1 MTRKDFIKLLN
12 KGVITHTGFVDS
24 NGDIKTEEDLD
35 VLASQLIT
43 QTGITDG
50 DPKGEKLQGWIDEH
64 YPDTESGP
72 EPPTLTA
79 PTIEVAE
86 ITGNPTTVKIIAN
99 DYAGANVTLSGITDN
114 GADIKFSTTKTSLGN
129 EELAIKVLKNKTV
142 YMSIYTRP
150 GNPNGT
156 LTLKLVDDLGK
167 ELVTKEGVQFNV
179 PFAGEP

>member
-35 VLASQLIT
+35 VLASQHIT
-43 QTGITDG
+43 LTGITDN
-50 DPKGEKLQGWIDEH
+50 DPKGEQLGKWIEKH

-72 EPPTLTA
+72 EPPTPTA

-86 ITGNPTTVKIIAN
+86 FKGTATQVTITAN
-99 DYAGANVTLSGITDN
+99 DYAGANVTLSGTTSN
-114 GADIKFSTTKTSLGN
+114 NAKIKFGTKATPATEATWATKALKDKTIPMTIKATMSQTT
-129 EELAIKVLKNKTV
+129 
-142 YMSIYTRP
+142 
-150 GNPNGT
+150 GT
-156 LTLKLVDDLGK
+156 FALILVDDLGNTLAEK
-167 ELVTKEGVQFNV
+167 RDVPFNV

>member
-50 DPKGEKLQGWIDEH
+50 DPKGEQLGKWIENH
-64 YPDTESGP
+64 YPDTESSP
-72 EPPTLTA
+72 KPPTLT
-79 PTIEVAE
+79 IEVAK
-86 ITGNPTTVKIIAN
+86 ITSNPTSFKIIAN
-99 DYAGANVTLSGITDN
+99 DYAGANVTLSGTASN
-114 GADIKFSTTKTSLGN
+114 NATIKFGTTKTSIDKD
-129 EELAIKVLKNKTV
+129 ELVIKALKNKTV
-142 YMSIYTRP
+142 YMSIKAGV
-150 GNPNGT
+150 GNTNGT
-156 LTLKLVDDLGK
+156 ITLKLVYDFGA

-179 PFAGEP
+179 PVDES

>member
-64 YPDTESGP
+64 YPDTESSP
-72 EPPTLTA
+72 KPPTLTA
-79 PTIEVAE
+79 PTIEVTE
-86 ITGNPTTVKIIAN
+86 ITGNPATVKIIAN
-99 DYAGANVTLSGITDN
+99 DYAGANVTLSGTTSNNATITF
-114 GADIKFSTTKTSLGN
+114 GTAKTSIDKD
-129 EELAIKVLKNKTV
+129 ELVIKALKNKTV
-142 YMSIYTRP
+142 YMYIKAGLEHT
-150 GNPNGT
+150 NGT
-156 LTLKLVDDLGK
+156 ITLKLVDDLGNT
-167 ELVTKEGVQFNV
+167 LVTKAGVRFNV
-179 PFAGEP
+179 PIDES

>member
-35 VLASQLIT
+35 VLASQHIT
-43 QTGITDG
+43 LTGITDG
-50 DPKGEKLQGWIDEH
+50 EEDGRQLQGWIDEH

-86 ITGNPTTVKIIAN
+86 FEGTGTQVTITAN
-99 DYAGANVTLSGITDN
+99 DYAGANVTLSGTTSN
-114 GADIKFSTTKTSLGN
+114 KATIKFGNKATWTSKALKDKTIPMTIKATLSQTTGTF
-129 EELAIKVLKNKTV
+129 
-142 YMSIYTRP
+142 
-150 GNPNGT
+150 T
-156 LTLKLVDDLGK
+156 LTLVDDLGNTLAEK
-167 ELVTKEGVQFNV
+167 RDVPFNV
-179 PFAGEP
+179 PVDES